1 MKIQVRVSYEDDT
14 KYASLICKK
23 IKEAAKS
30 RGTGIAEKDPEY
42 IKSKMIHGN
51 AVIAFCDDKLAG
63 FSYLDLFQDQEFVVN
78 SGLIV
83 FPEFR
88 KKGLAKIIK
97 IEIFKLSR
105 EKFPKSK
112 VFSITTSNPVI
123 KINTELGFKPVSF
136 SELTQSEKF
145 WKGCRSCAN
154 FDILTRNKRKM
165 CLCTGLLYNPNK
177 QNNNNTTTNNNPKDK
192 ETKNNVISNKYKKYL
207 SLGDKIVLAYSGG
220 LDTSYCLKFL
230 LQEGYEVHT
239 VIINTGGFQND
250 ELKKIEKRALSIGS
264 KSHRSID
271 SIEEYYQNCIKY
283 LIFGNILKN
292 NTYPLSVSSER
303 IFQAIKIANYA
314 TSIQAKAIAHGS
326 TGAGNDQIRFDI
338 AFQIICPEKI
348 TLSPIRDMKI
358 SRKKEIEY
366 LKNKGISICWD
377 RVKYSINKGIWG
389 TSIGGEETLTSSN
402 DFPEESYPTKL
413 SCNKSENLELEFEK
427 GELVSVNKEK
437 SNAINN
443 IIKIEKIASKFAIGR
458 GIHIGDTILG
468 IKGRVAF
475 EASAAIIIIKA
486 HHLLEKHILT
496 KWQLYW
502 KDQLSNWYGMLL
514 HEAQYLDP
522 VMRDIEKFLKSTQE
536 RLTGTVNIILY
547 PYRFHLVGIKSKFDL
562 MTSPNIAQYGEMNHA
577 WTAED
582 VKGFTKI
589 LSNQMKM
596 YHNLNNKKKND

>member
-1 MKIQVRVSYEDDT
+1 MKIQVRVSHKEDT
-14 KYASLICKK
+14 KYASFICNK

-51 AVIAFCDDKLAG
+51 AVIAFYDEKLAG
-63 FSYLDLFQDQEFVVN
+63 FSYLDLFQGEEFVVN

-97 IEIFKLSR
+97 IEIFRLSR
-105 EKFPKSK
+105 EKFPNSK
-112 VFSITTSNPVI
+112 IFSITTSNTVI

-136 SELTQSEKF
+136 SELTKSEKF
-145 WKGCRSCAN
+145 WKGCSSCAN

-165 CLCTGLLYNPNK
+165 CLCTGLLYNPNNK
-177 QNNNNTTTNNNPKDK
+177 NNNHHH
-192 ETKNNVISNKYKKYL
+192 EIKNDVSNKYRKYL

-230 LQEGYEVHT
+230 IQEGYEVHT
-239 VIINTGGFQND
+239 VIINTGGFQYD

-264 KSHRSID
+264 KSHRSINA
-271 SIEEYYQNCIKY
+271 IEEYYQNCIKY

-303 IFQAIKIANYA
+303 IFQAIKIANFA
-314 TSIQAKAIAHGS
+314 TSVQAKAIAHGS
-326 TGAGNDQIRFDI
+326 TGAGNDQIRFDV
-338 AFQIICPEKI
+338 AFKIICPKKI
-348 TLSPIRDMKI
+348 ILSPIRDMKI
-358 SRKKEIEY
+358 SRKEEIEY
-366 LKNKGISICWD
+366 LKNKGISISWD
-377 RVKYSINKGIWG
+377 RYKYSINKGIWG
-389 TSIGGEETLTSSN
+389 TSIGGKETLTSSH

-413 SCNKSENLELEFEK
+413 SSKKSENLKLEFEK

-437 SNAINN
+437 SSAINN

-502 KDQLSNWYGMLL
+502 KEQLSNWYGMLL

-536 RLTGTVNIILY
+536 RLTGTVDIILY

-562 MTSPNIAQYGEMNHA
+562 MTYPNMAQYGEMNHA

-596 YHNLNNKKKND
+596 YHNLNKKNND

>member
-1 MKIQVRVSYEDDT
+1 MKIKVRVSHDEDT
-14 KYASLICKK
+14 KYAYLICKK
-23 IKEAAKS
+23 IQESAKS
-30 RGTGIAEKDPEY
+30 RGTGIAKKDPEY
-42 IKSKMIHGN
+42 IKSKMINGN
-51 AVIAFCDDKLAG
+51 AIIAFFDEVLAG
-63 FSYLDLFQDQEFVVN
+63 FSYLEIFQNNEFVVN

-97 IEIFKLSR
+97 VEIFKLSR
-105 EKFPKSK
+105 KKFPNSK
-112 VFSITTSNPVI
+112 IFSITTSNPVI
-123 KINTELGFKPVSF
+123 KINTELGFKPVAF

-145 WKGCRSCAN
+145 WKGCKSCAN
-154 FDILTRNKRKM
+154 FDILTKNKRKM
-165 CLCTGLLYNPNK
+165 CLCTGLLYHPENTK
-177 QNNNNTTTNNNPKDK
+177 KNNNK
-192 ETKNNVISNKYKKYL
+192 KNCL
-207 SLGDKIVLAYSGG
+207 FPGDKIVLAYSGG
-220 LDTSYCLKFL
+220 LDTSYCLKYL
-230 LQEGYEVHT
+230 IQEKYEVHT
-239 VIINTGGFQND
+239 VIINTGGFNKD
-250 ELKKIEKRALSIGS
+250 ELEKIEDRALNIGS
-264 KSHRSID
+264 KSHKTID
-271 SIEEYYQNCIKY
+271 AIEEYYQNCIKY

-303 IFQAIKIANYA
+303 IFQAIKIAKYA
-314 TSIQAKAIAHGS
+314 TSIKAIAIAHGS

-348 TLSPIRDMKI
+348 TLSPIRDKKI
-358 SRKKEIEY
+358 SRKEEIEY
-366 LKNKGISICWD
+366 LKKKGISICWD
-377 RVKYSINKGIWG
+377 QAKYSINKGIWG
-389 TSIGGEETLTSSN
+389 TSIGGKETLTSYH
-402 DFPEESYPTKL
+402 DLPEEAYPTKL
-413 SCNKSENLELEFEK
+413 SKNKSEHLELEFEK
-427 GELVSVNKEK
+427 GELVSVNQEKEK
-437 SNAINN
+437 AIKN

-458 GIHIGDTILG
+458 GIHTGDTILG

-502 KDQLSNWYGMLL
+502 KEQLSNWYGMLL

-562 MTSPNIAQYGEMNHA
+562 MASSKIAQYGEMNHA

-589 LSNQMKM
+589 LSNQMKI
-596 YHNLNNKKKND
+596 YHNLNNKND

>member
-1 MKIQVRVSYEDDT
+1 MKIKVRVSHDQDT
-14 KYASLICKK
+14 KYASLICQK
-23 IKEAAKS
+23 IQESAKI
-30 RGTGIAEKDPEY
+30 RGTGIAKKDPEY
-42 IKSKMIHGN
+42 IKSKMISGN
-51 AVIAFCDDKLAG
+51 AVIAFFDGKLAG
-63 FSYLDLFQDQEFVVN
+63 FSYLDIYQNKEFVVN

-88 KKGLAKIIK
+88 KQGLAKIIK

-105 EKFPKSK
+105 KKYPNSK
-112 VFSITTSNPVI
+112 IFSITTSHPVI
-123 KINTELGFKPVSF
+123 RINTELGFKPVAF
-136 SELTQSEKF
+136 SELTQSEDF
-145 WKGCRSCAN
+145 WKGCQSCAN

-165 CLCTGLLYNPNK
+165 CLCTGLLYNPYDEKENISKK
-177 QNNNNTTTNNNPKDK
+177 Q
-192 ETKNNVISNKYKKYL
+192 KNIDYL
-207 SLGDKIVLAYSGG
+207 IPGDKIVLAYSGG
-220 LDTSYCLKFL
+220 LDTSYCLKYL

-239 VIINTGGFQND
+239 VIINTGGFK
-250 ELKKIEKRALSIGS
+250 EEEFKKIQERALNIGAI
-264 KSHRSID
+264 SHRTID
-271 SIEEYYQNCIKY
+271 AIEEYYQNCIKY

-303 IFQAIKIANYA
+303 IFQAIKIAQYA
-314 TSIQAKAIAHGS
+314 TNIKAKAIAHGS

-348 TLSPIRDMKI
+348 TLSPIRDLKI
-358 SRKKEIEY
+358 SRKEEIEY
-366 LKNKGISICWD
+366 LRNSGVYNICWD
-377 RVKYSINKGIWG
+377 QAKYSINKGIWG
-389 TSIGGEETLTSSN
+389 TSIGGKETLTSSN
-402 DFPEESYPTKL
+402 DFPDEAYPTKL
-413 SCNKSENLELEFEK
+413 RRKKSENLELEFEK
-427 GELVSVNKEK
+427 GELVSVNREK
-437 SNAINN
+437 GKAIKN
-443 IIKIEKIASKFAIGR
+443 IIKIEKIASEFAIGR

-502 KDQLSNWYGMLL
+502 KEQLSNWYGMLL

-522 VMRDIEKFLKSTQE
+522 VMRDIEMFLSSTQE
-536 RLTGTVNIILY
+536 RLTGTVHIILY

-562 MTSPNIAQYGEMNHA
+562 MDSNMAQYGEINHA

-596 YHNLNNKKKND
+596 YHNLNKKEE

>member
-1 MKIQVRVSYEDDT
+1 MKIKVRVSHEEDT

-23 IKEAAKS
+23 IQESAKI
-30 RGTGIAEKDPEY
+30 RGTGIAKKDPEY

-51 AVIAFCDDKLAG
+51 AVIAFCDEKLAG
-63 FSYLDLFQDQEFVVN
+63 FSYLDIFQNKEFVVN

-88 KKGLAKIIK
+88 KQGLAKLIK
-97 IEIFKLSR
+97 VKIFKLSR
-105 EKFPKSK
+105 EKFPNSK
-112 VFSITTSNPVI
+112 IFSITTSNPVI

-136 SELTQSEKF
+136 SELTQSEEF
-145 WKGCRSCAN
+145 WKGCKSCAN
-154 FDILTRNKRKM
+154 FDILTRNQRKM
-165 CLCTGLLYNPNK
+165 CLCTGLLYNPYTNTKKINK
-177 QNNNNTTTNNNPKDK
+177 
-192 ETKNNVISNKYKKYL
+192 KNNYFSCL
-207 SLGDKIVLAYSGG
+207 SYGDKIVLAYSGG
-220 LDTSYCLKFL
+220 LDTSYCLRYLIQQK
-230 LQEGYEVHT
+230 YEVHT
-239 VIINTGGFQND
+239 VIINTGGFKKN
-250 ELKKIEKRALSIGS
+250 ELEKIEERAISIGS
-264 KSHRSID
+264 KSHKTID
-271 SIEEYYQNCIKY
+271 AIEEYYQNCIKY

-303 IFQAIKIANYA
+303 IFQAIKIAQYA
-314 TSIQAKAIAHGS
+314 TFIQSKAIAHGS

-338 AFQIICPEKI
+338 AFQIVCPEKI
-348 TLSPIRDMKI
+348 TLSPIRDMKV
-358 SRKKEIEY
+358 SREEEIEY
-366 LKNKGISICWD
+366 LKNQGISICWD
-377 RVKYSINKGIWG
+377 QAKYSINKGIWG
-389 TSIGGEETLTSSN
+389 TSIGGKETLTSYH
-402 DFPEESYPTKL
+402 DFPEEAYPTKL
-413 SCNKSENLELEFEK
+413 SRKKSENLELEFEK
-427 GELVSVNKEK
+427 GEIVSVNKEK
-437 SNAINN
+437 GTAIKN
-443 IIKIEKIASKFAIGR
+443 IINIEKIASKFAIGR

-502 KDQLSNWYGMLL
+502 KEQLSNWYGMLL

-536 RLTGTVNIILY
+536 RLTGTVYIILY

-562 MTSPNIAQYGEMNHA
+562 MASSNIAQYGEMNYA

-596 YHNLNNKKKND
+596 YHNLKKIKLK

>member
-1 MKIQVRVSYEDDT
+1 MKIKVRVSHEEDT
-14 KYASLICKK
+14 KYASLICQK
-23 IKEAAKS
+23 IEEAAKS
-30 RGTGIAEKDPEY
+30 RGTGIKKKDPEY

-51 AVIAFCDDKLAG
+51 AVIAFCDEKLAG
-63 FSYLDLFQDQEFVVN
+63 FSYLDIFQNKEFVVN

-88 KKGLAKIIK
+88 KQGLAKIIK

-105 EKFPKSK
+105 KKFPNSK
-112 VFSITTSNPVI
+112 IFSITTSNPVI
-123 KINTELGFKPVSF
+123 KINTELGFKPVAF
-136 SELTQSEKF
+136 SELTQSEEF
-145 WKGCRSCAN
+145 WKGCQSCAN
-154 FDILTRNKRKM
+154 FDILTRNHRTM
-165 CLCTGLLYNPNK
+165 CLCTGLLYDPN
-177 QNNNNTTTNNNPKDK
+177 TDK
-192 ETKNNVISNKYKKYL
+192 NKSNKKKYRNNYL
-207 SLGDKIVLAYSGG
+207 SPGDKIVLAYSGG
-220 LDTSYCLKFL
+220 LDTSYCLKYL
-230 LQEGYEVHT
+230 IREKYEVHT
-239 VIINTGGFQND
+239 VIINTGGFNKN
-250 ELKKIEKRALSIGS
+250 ELEKIEKRAISIGS
-264 KSHRSID
+264 QSHKTID

-303 IFQAIKIANYA
+303 IFQAIKIAQYA
-314 TSIQAKAIAHGS
+314 TFIQAKAIAHGS

-348 TLSPIRDMKI
+348 TLSPIRDMKV
-358 SRKKEIEY
+358 SREEEIEY
-366 LKNKGISICWD
+366 LKDQGISICWD
-377 RVKYSINKGIWG
+377 QAKYSINKGIWG
-389 TSIGGEETLTSSN
+389 TSIGGKETLTSSH
-402 DFPEESYPTKL
+402 DFPEEAYPTKL
-413 SCNKSENLELEFEK
+413 SRKKRENLELEFEK
-427 GELVSVNKEK
+427 GELVGVNQEK
-437 SNAINN
+437 GKAIKN
-443 IIKIEKIASKFAIGR
+443 IIKIEKIASEFAIGR

-502 KDQLSNWYGMLL
+502 KEQLSNWYGMLL

-536 RLTGTVNIILY
+536 RLTGTVDIILY

-562 MTSPNIAQYGEMNHA
+562 MASSNMAQYGEMNYA
-577 WTAED
+577 WSAED
-582 VKGFTKI
+582 VRGFTKI

-596 YHNLNNKKKND
+596 YHNLNKKEK

>member
-1 MKIQVRVSYEDDT
+1 MKIKVRVSHEEDT
-14 KYASLICKK
+14 KYAFLICKK
-23 IKEAAKS
+23 IKESAKI
-30 RGTGIAEKDPEY
+30 RKTGIAKKDPEY

-51 AVIAFCDDKLAG
+51 AVIAFYDEKLAG
-63 FSYLDLFQDQEFVVN
+63 FSYLETFQNEEFVVN

-88 KKGLAKIIK
+88 KQGLAKIIK

-105 EKFPKSK
+105 KKFPNSK
-112 VFSITTSNPVI
+112 IFSITTSNPVI

-136 SELTQSEKF
+136 SELTHSEEF
-145 WKGCRSCAN
+145 WKGCQSCVN
-154 FDILTRNKRKM
+154 FDILTRNQRKM
-165 CLCTGLLYNPNK
+165 CLCTGLLYNPNTDD
-177 QNNNNTTTNNNPKDK
+177 NNQKHKNKKDK
-192 ETKNNVISNKYKKYL
+192 NDLYT
-207 SLGDKIVLAYSGG
+207 GDKIVLAYSGG
-220 LDTSYCLKFL
+220 LDTSFCLKYL
-230 LQEGYEVHT
+230 IQEEKYEVHT
-239 VIINTGGFQND
+239 VIINTGGFKKD
-250 ELKKIEKRALSIGS
+250 ELDKIEKRALNIGS
-264 KSHRSID
+264 KSHKTID
-271 SIEEYYQNCIKY
+271 AIEEYYQNCIKY

-292 NTYPLSVSSER
+292 NTYPLSASSER
-303 IFQAIKIANYA
+303 IFQAIKIAQYA
-314 TSIQAKAIAHGS
+314 TYIQAKAIAHGS

-338 AFQIICPEKI
+338 AFQIICPDKI
-348 TLSPIRDMKI
+348 ILSPIREMKV
-358 SRKKEIEY
+358 SREEEIEY
-366 LKNKGISICWD
+366 LKNQGVSICWD
-377 RVKYSINKGIWG
+377 QAKYSINKGIWG
-389 TSIGGEETLTSSN
+389 TSIGGKETLTSYH
-402 DFPEESYPTKL
+402 DFPEKAYPTKL
-413 SCNKSENLELEFEK
+413 KREKSENLELEFEK

-437 SNAINN
+437 GKAVKN
-443 IIKIEKIASKFAIGR
+443 IIKIEKIASEFAIGR

-536 RLTGTVNIILY
+536 RLTGIVDIILY

-562 MTSPNIAQYGEMNHA
+562 MTSSNMAKYGEMNYA

-596 YHNLNNKKKND
+596 YHNLNKKEE

>member
-1 MKIQVRVSYEDDT
+1 MKIKVRVSHEEDT
-14 KYASLICKK
+14 KYAFLICQK
-23 IKEAAKS
+23 IKESAKI
-30 RGTGIAEKDPEY
+30 RGTGIAKKDPEY
-42 IKSKMIHGN
+42 IKLKMIHGN
-51 AVIAFCDDKLAG
+51 AIIAFCDEKLAG
-63 FSYLDLFQDQEFVVN
+63 FSYLETFQNEEFVVN

-105 EKFPKSK
+105 NKFPNSK
-112 VFSITTSNPVI
+112 IFSITTSNPVI

-136 SELTQSEKF
+136 SELTHSEKF
-145 WKGCRSCAN
+145 WKGCQSCSN
-154 FDILTRNKRKM
+154 FDILTRNQRKM

-177 QNNNNTTTNNNPKDK
+177 NKDDNQSHHNMK
-192 ETKNNVISNKYKKYL
+192 INRNYL
-207 SLGDKIVLAYSGG
+207 STGDKIVLAYSGG
-220 LDTSYCLKFL
+220 LDTSYCLKYL
-230 LQEGYEVHT
+230 IQEKRYEVHT
-239 VIINTGGFQND
+239 VIINTGGFKKD
-250 ELKKIEKRALSIGS
+250 ELNKIEKRALSIGS
-264 KSHRSID
+264 KSHQTID
-271 SIEEYYQNCIKY
+271 AIEEYYQNCIKY

-303 IFQAIKIANYA
+303 IFQAIKIAQYA
-314 TSIQAKAIAHGS
+314 TFIQAKAIAHGS
-326 TGAGNDQIRFDI
+326 TGAGNDQVRFDI

-348 TLSPIRDMKI
+348 TLSPIRDMKV
-358 SRKKEIEY
+358 SRKEEIEY
-366 LKNKGISICWD
+366 LKNKGVSICWD
-377 RVKYSINKGIWG
+377 QAKYSINKGIWG
-389 TSIGGEETLTSSN
+389 TSIGGKETLTSYH
-402 DFPEESYPTKL
+402 DFPEEAYPTKL
-413 SCNKSENLELEFEK
+413 RRKKSENLELEFEK
-427 GELVSVNKEK
+427 GELVRVNKEK
-437 SNAINN
+437 EKAIKN

-502 KDQLSNWYGMLL
+502 KEQLSNWYGMLL

-522 VMRDIEKFLKSTQE
+522 VMRDIEKFLNSTQE
-536 RLTGTVNIILY
+536 RLTGTVDIILY

-562 MTSPNIAQYGEMNHA
+562 MTSSNMAKYGEMNYA

-596 YHNLNNKKKND
+596 YHNLNKEE

>member
-1 MKIQVRVSYEDDT
+1 MKIKVRVSHEEDT

-23 IKEAAKS
+23 IQESAKI
-30 RGTGIAEKDPEY
+30 RGTGIAKKDPEY
-42 IKSKMIHGN
+42 IKSKMINGN
-51 AVIAFCDDKLAG
+51 AVIAFCNGKIAG
-63 FSYLDLFQDQEFVVN
+63 FIYLEVFQNQEFVVN

-88 KKGLAKIIK
+88 KKGLANIIK

-105 EKFPKSK
+105 KKFPNSK
-112 VFSITTSNPVI
+112 IFSITTSHSVI
-123 KINTELGFKPVSF
+123 RMNTKLGFNPVSF
-136 SELTQSEKF
+136 SELTQSEEF
-145 WKGCRSCAN
+145 WKGCKSCAN

-165 CLCTGLLYNPNK
+165 CLCTGLLYNPYKSYEDENVK
-177 QNNNNTTTNNNPKDK
+177 K
-192 ETKNNVISNKYKKYL
+192 KNLEDLI
-207 SLGDKIVLAYSGG
+207 LGDKIVLAYSGG
-220 LDTSYCLKFL
+220 LDTSYCLKYL
-230 LQEGYEVHT
+230 IQKGYEVHT
-239 VIINTGGFQND
+239 VIINTGGFKEE
-250 ELKKIEKRALSIGS
+250 ELKKIEERALNIGS
-264 KSHRSID
+264 KSHKTID
-271 SIEEYYQNCIKY
+271 AIEDYYQNCIKY

-303 IFQAIKIANYA
+303 IFHAIKIAQYA
-314 TSIQAKAIAHGS
+314 TLIKAKAIAHGS

-338 AFQIICPEKI
+338 AFQIICPDKI
-348 TLSPIRDMKI
+348 TLSPIRDLRI
-358 SRKKEIEY
+358 SRKEEIEY
-366 LKNKGISICWD
+366 LRNSGIYICWD
-377 RVKYSINKGIWG
+377 KAKYSINKGIWG
-389 TSIGGEETLTSSN
+389 TSIGGKETLTSYQ
-402 DFPEESYPTKL
+402 DFPDEAYPTKL
-413 SCNKSENLELEFEK
+413 SRKKSENLELEFEK

-437 SNAINN
+437 EDAIKN
-443 IIKIEKIASKFAIGR
+443 ILKIEKIASKFAIGR

-522 VMRDIEKFLKSTQE
+522 VMRDIEMFLNSTQE
-536 RLTGTVNIILY
+536 RLTGTVYIILH
-547 PYRFHLVGIKSKFDL
+547 PYRFHLVGIKSEFDL
-562 MTSPNIAQYGEMNHA
+562 MESNMAQYGEMNYA

-596 YHNLNNKKKND
+596 YHNLNKNKKE

>member
-1 MKIQVRVSYEDDT
+1 MKIQVRVSHEKDT
-14 KYASLICKK
+14 KYASLICQK
-23 IKEAAKS
+23 IKESAKI
-30 RGTGIAEKDPEY
+30 RGTGIAKKDPEY
-42 IKSKMIHGN
+42 IKLKMIHGN
-51 AVIAFCDDKLAG
+51 AIVAFYNGELAG
-63 FSYLDLFQDQEFVVN
+63 FSYLEIYQNKEFVVN

-105 EKFPKSK
+105 KKFPNSK
-112 VFSITTSNPVI
+112 IFSITTSNPVI

-136 SELTQSEKF
+136 NELTQSEEF
-145 WKGCRSCAN
+145 WKGCKSCAN
-154 FDILTRNKRKM
+154 FDILTKNKKKM
-165 CLCTGLLYNPNK
+165 CLCTGLLYNPHQDKNLKNK
-177 QNNNNTTTNNNPKDK
+177 N
-192 ETKNNVISNKYKKYL
+192 TKNNYL
-207 SLGDKIVLAYSGG
+207 SSGDKILLAYSGG
-220 LDTSYCLKFL
+220 LDTSYCLKYL
-230 LQEGYEVHT
+230 IQEKKYEVHT
-239 VIINTGGFQND
+239 VIINTGGFNKN
-250 ELKKIEKRALSIGS
+250 ELEKIENRAISIGS
-264 KSHRSID
+264 KSHKEID
-271 SIEEYYQNCIKY
+271 AIEEYYQNCIKY

-303 IFQAIKIANYA
+303 IFQAIKIAKYA
-314 TSIQAKAIAHGS
+314 NFIKAKAIAHGS

-338 AFQIICPEKI
+338 AFQIVCPEKI

-358 SRKKEIEY
+358 SREKEIEY
-366 LKNKGISICWD
+366 LKNQGISICWNQA
-377 RVKYSINKGIWG
+377 KYSINKGIWG
-389 TSIGGEETLTSSN
+389 TSIGGKETLTSYH
-402 DFPEESYPTKL
+402 DFPEDAYPTKF
-413 SCNKSENLELEFEK
+413 SSIKKSEKLELEFEK
-427 GELVSVNKEK
+427 GELISVNKEK
-437 SNAINN
+437 NKAVKN
-443 IIKIEKIASKFAIGR
+443 IIKIKEIASEFAIGR

-502 KDQLSNWYGMLL
+502 KEQLSNWYGMLL

-536 RLTGTVNIILY
+536 RLTGTVDIVLY

-562 MTSPNIAQYGEMNHA
+562 MASSNIAQYGEMNYA
-577 WTAED
+577 WSAED

-596 YHNLNNKKKND
+596 YHNLKNKE

>member
-1 MKIQVRVSYEDDT
+1 MKIKVRVSHEKDT

-23 IKEAAKS
+23 IKESAKI
-30 RGTGIAEKDPEY
+30 RGTGIAKKDPEY
-42 IKSKMIHGN
+42 IKLKMIHGN
-51 AVIAFCDDKLAG
+51 AVVAFCDEKLAG
-63 FSYLDLFQDQEFVVN
+63 FGYLETFQNEEFVVN

-88 KKGLAKIIK
+88 KQGLAKIIK
-97 IEIFKLSR
+97 IEIFKLSKK
-105 EKFPKSK
+105 KFPKSK
-112 VFSITTSNPVI
+112 IFSITTSNTVI

-145 WKGCRSCAN
+145 WKGCKSCAN
-154 FDILTRNKRKM
+154 FDVLTRNKRKM
-165 CLCTGLLYNPNK
+165 CLCTGLLYNPN
-177 QNNNNTTTNNNPKDK
+177 
-192 ETKNNVISNKYKKYL
+192 VIVNKYKNEKNKNKVNHYL
-207 SLGDKIVLAYSGG
+207 SSGDKIVLAYSGG
-220 LDTSYCLKFL
+220 LDTSYCLKYL
-230 LQEGYEVHT
+230 IQKKYEVHT
-239 VIINTGGFQND
+239 VIINTGGFRKN
-250 ELKKIEKRALSIGS
+250 ELKKIEERAISIGAQ
-264 KSHRSID
+264 SHKTID
-271 SIEEYYQNCIKY
+271 AIEEYYQNCIKY

-303 IFQAIKIANYA
+303 IFQAIKIAQYA
-314 TSIQAKAIAHGS
+314 TFIQAKAIAHGS

-348 TLSPIRDMKI
+348 TLSPIRDRKV
-358 SRKKEIEY
+358 SREEEIEY
-366 LKNKGISICWD
+366 LKTQGVSISWNQA
-377 RVKYSINKGIWG
+377 KYSINKGIWG
-389 TSIGGEETLTSSN
+389 TSIGGKETLISSN
-402 DFPEESYPTKL
+402 DFPEDAYPTKL
-413 SCNKSENLELEFEK
+413 RRKKSETLELEFEK
-427 GELVSVNKEK
+427 GELVSVNKQKEK
-437 SNAINN
+437 AIEN

-502 KDQLSNWYGMLL
+502 KEQLSNWYGMLL

-536 RLTGTVNIILY
+536 RLTGTVDIILY
-547 PYRFHLVGIKSKFDL
+547 PYRFHLAGIKSKFDL
-562 MTSPNIAQYGEMNHA
+562 MKSSSKMAQYGEMNYA

-596 YHNLNNKKKND
+596 YHNLNKNKEE

>member
-1 MKIQVRVSYEDDT
+1 MKIKVRVSHEEDT
-14 KYASLICKK
+14 KYASLICQK
-23 IKEAAKS
+23 IEEAAKN
-30 RGTGIAEKDPEY
+30 RGTGIAKKDPEY

-51 AVIAFCDDKLAG
+51 AVIAFFDDKLAG
-63 FSYLDLFQDQEFVVN
+63 FSYLEIFQNKEFVVN

-88 KKGLAKIIK
+88 KQGLAKIIK

-105 EKFPKSK
+105 KKFPNSK
-112 VFSITTSNPVI
+112 IFSITTSNPVI

-136 SELTQSEKF
+136 SELPQSEKF
-145 WKGCRSCAN
+145 WKGCQSCAN
-154 FDILTRNKRKM
+154 FDILTRNQRKM
-165 CLCTGLLYNPNK
+165 CLCTGLLYNPNIK
-177 QNNNNTTTNNNPKDK
+177 
-192 ETKNNVISNKYKKYL
+192 KNNRNNYL
-207 SLGDKIVLAYSGG
+207 STGDKIVLAYSGG
-220 LDTSYCLKFL
+220 LDTSYCLKYL
-230 LQEGYEVHT
+230 ILEKYEVHT
-239 VIINTGGFQND
+239 VIINTGGFKKD
-250 ELKKIEKRALSIGS
+250 ELEKIEERAISIGS
-264 KSHRSID
+264 QSHKTID

-292 NTYPLSVSSER
+292 KTYPLSVSSER
-303 IFQAIKIANYA
+303 IFQAIKIAQYA

-348 TLSPIRDMKI
+348 TLSPIRDMKV
-358 SRKKEIEY
+358 SREEEIEY

-377 RVKYSINKGIWG
+377 QAKYSINKGIWG
-389 TSIGGEETLTSSN
+389 TSIGGKETLSSSH

-413 SCNKSENLELEFEK
+413 SRKKSENLELEFEK
-427 GELVSVNKEK
+427 GELVGVNQEK
-437 SNAINN
+437 GEAIKN

-502 KDQLSNWYGMLL
+502 KEQLSNWYGMLL

-522 VMRDIEKFLKSTQE
+522 VMRDIEKFLKSTQK

-562 MTSPNIAQYGEMNHA
+562 MASSNINMAQYGEMNYA
-577 WTAED
+577 WSAED
-582 VKGFTKI
+582 VRGFTKI

-596 YHNLNNKKKND
+596 YHNLNKKEK

>member
-1 MKIQVRVSYEDDT
+1 MKIKVRVSHDQDT
-14 KYASLICKK
+14 KYASLICQK
-23 IKEAAKS
+23 IQESAKI
-30 RGTGIAEKDPEY
+30 RGTGIAKKDPEY
-42 IKSKMIHGN
+42 IKSKMISGHG
-51 AVIAFCDDKLAG
+51 VIAFFDGKLAG
-63 FSYLDLFQDQEFVVN
+63 FSYLEIYQNKEFVVN

-88 KKGLAKIIK
+88 KQGLAKIIK

-105 EKFPKSK
+105 KKYPNSK
-112 VFSITTSNPVI
+112 IFSITTSHPVI
-123 KINTELGFKPVSF
+123 RINTELGFKPVAF
-136 SELTQSEKF
+136 SELTQSEDF
-145 WKGCRSCAN
+145 WKGCKSCAN

-165 CLCTGLLYNPNK
+165 CLCTGLLYNPYEKENIPKK
-177 QNNNNTTTNNNPKDK
+177 Q
-192 ETKNNVISNKYKKYL
+192 KNIDYL
-207 SLGDKIVLAYSGG
+207 IPGDKIVLAYSGG
-220 LDTSYCLKFL
+220 LDTSYCLKYL

-239 VIINTGGFQND
+239 VIINTGGFKEK
-250 ELKKIEKRALSIGS
+250 ELKKIQERALNIGAI
-264 KSHRSID
+264 SHRTID
-271 SIEEYYQNCIKY
+271 AIEEYYQNCIKY

-303 IFQAIKIANYA
+303 IFQAIKIAQYA
-314 TSIQAKAIAHGS
+314 TNIKAKAIAHGS

-348 TLSPIRDMKI
+348 TLSPIRDLKI
-358 SRKKEIEY
+358 SRKEEIEY
-366 LKNKGISICWD
+366 LQNSGVYNICWD
-377 RVKYSINKGIWG
+377 QAKYSINKGIWG
-389 TSIGGEETLTSSN
+389 TSIGGKETLTSSN
-402 DFPEESYPTKL
+402 DFPDEAYPTKL
-413 SCNKSENLELEFEK
+413 RRKKSENLELEFEK
-427 GELVSVNKEK
+427 GELVSVNREK
-437 SNAINN
+437 GKAIKN
-443 IIKIEKIASKFAIGR
+443 IIKIEKIASEFAIGR

-502 KDQLSNWYGMLL
+502 KEQLSNWYGMLL

-522 VMRDIEKFLKSTQE
+522 VMRDIEMFLSSTQE
-536 RLTGTVNIILY
+536 RLTGTVHLILY

-562 MTSPNIAQYGEMNHA
+562 MDSNMAQYGEINHA

-596 YHNLNNKKKND
+596 YHNLNKKEE

>member
-1 MKIQVRVSYEDDT
+1 MNIKVRVSYEEDT
-14 KYASLICKK
+14 KYAFLICKK
-23 IKEAAKS
+23 IEESAKI
-30 RGTGIAEKDPEY
+30 RGTGIAKKDPEY

-51 AVIAFCDDKLAG
+51 SVIAFCNEKLAG
-63 FSYLDLFQDQEFVVN
+63 FSYLDIFQNKEFVVN

-88 KKGLAKIIK
+88 KQGLAKIIK
-97 IEIFKLSR
+97 IKIFELSKK
-105 EKFPKSK
+105 KFPHSK
-112 VFSITTSNPVI
+112 IFSITTSNPVI

-136 SELTQSEKF
+136 NELTQSEDF
-145 WKGCRSCAN
+145 WKGCQSCAN
-154 FDILTRNKRKM
+154 FDILTRNHRKM
-165 CLCTGLLYNPNK
+165 CLCTGLLYNPNTDTK
-177 QNNNNTTTNNNPKDK
+177 IYNNK
-192 ETKNNVISNKYKKYL
+192 KNYL
-207 SLGDKIVLAYSGG
+207 YPGDKIILAYSGG
-220 LDTSYCLKFL
+220 LDTSYCLRYL
-230 LQEGYEVHT
+230 IQEGYDVHT
-239 VIINTGGFQND
+239 VIINTGGFHQE

-264 KSHRSID
+264 KSHRTID
-271 SIEEYYQNCIKY
+271 AIEEYYQNCIKY

-292 NTYPLSVSSER
+292 NTYPLSVSSGR
-303 IFQAIKIANYA
+303 IFQAIKIAQYA
-314 TSIQAKAIAHGS
+314 TFIQAKAIAHGS

-338 AFQIICPEKI
+338 AFQILCPEKI
-348 TLSPIRDMKI
+348 TLSPIRDRKI
-358 SRKKEIEY
+358 SRKEEIEY
-366 LKNKGISICWD
+366 LKNQGISICWD
-377 RVKYSINKGIWG
+377 QAIYSINKGIWG
-389 TSIGGEETLTSSN
+389 TSIGGKETLTSYH
-402 DFPEESYPTKL
+402 DFPEEFYPSKL
-413 SCNKSENLELEFEK
+413 IKSKSEKLELEFEK
-427 GELVSVNKEK
+427 GELVGVNQEKE
-437 SNAINN
+437 NAIKN
-443 IIKIEKIASKFAIGR
+443 IIKIEKIASEFAIGR

-502 KDQLSNWYGMLL
+502 KEQLSNWYGMLL

-522 VMRDIEKFLKSTQE
+522 VMRDIEKFLKSTQK

-562 MTSPNIAQYGEMNHA
+562 MASSSNNISDKYGEMNYA

-596 YHNLNNKKKND
+596 YHNLNKKEK